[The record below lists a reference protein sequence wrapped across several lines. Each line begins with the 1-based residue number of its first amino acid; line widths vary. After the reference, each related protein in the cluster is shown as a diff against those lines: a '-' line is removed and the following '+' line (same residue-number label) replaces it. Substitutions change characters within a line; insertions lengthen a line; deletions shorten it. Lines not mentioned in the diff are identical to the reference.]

1 MINAELPNS
10 ETNKLAH
17 EMVAGCMMHGP
28 CGAAFPNAPCME
40 EGKCKKQ
47 YPRKFQSETVTD
59 VNGYP
64 IYRRRD
70 TGHTVLVHG
79 IELDNRWVVLH
90 NVYLSTKYDAHI
102 NVEVCNNICAVKYLF
117 KYVYKGHDRA
127 TIEISRHSDNA
138 TKGNVVETDEI
149 KKYLDC
155 RYVSA
160 SEAAWRIFKFD
171 MHEWFPTVERL
182 QYHLPNQQMV
192 LFDDED
198 DVQEVATRSAIS
210 RTMFTEWFKTN
221 QESKVAR
228 SLTFDQF
235 PQQWVWN
242 WKLKRWTMHKRGFAI
257 GRMYYAHLTSGERY
271 YLQMLLNCVKGATS
285 YEHLQTVD
293 GREHDTFKDACI
305 TMGLLIDDNEWH

>member
-1 MINAELPNS
+1 MVHVELRFQMPRAWKKANAKNIS
-10 ETNKLAH
+10 TQ
-17 EMVAGCMMHGP
+17 V
-28 CGAAFPNAPCME
+28 
-40 EGKCKKQ
+40 
-47 YPRKFQSETVTD
+47 QSEMVTD

-70 TGHTVLVHG
+70 TRHTILVRG
-79 IELDNRWVVLH
+79 IELDNRWVVWH
-90 NVYLSTKYDAHI
+90 NVYLSTKYNAHI
-102 NVEVCNNICAVKYLF
+102 NIEVCNNIRAVKYLF

-127 TIEISRHSDNA
+127 TIEISCQSDNA

-160 SEAAWRIFKFD
+160 SEVTWRIFKFD
-171 MHEWFPTVERL
+171 MHERFPTVERL

-192 LFDDED
+192 LFDDDD

-210 RTMFTEWFKTN
+210 RTMFTDWFKTN
-221 QESKVAR
+221 QESEVAR

-235 PQQWVWN
+235 PQQSVWN
-242 WKLKRWTMHKRGFAI
+242 RKLKRWTMCKRGFAI
-257 GRMYYAHLTSGERY
+257 GRMYYAHSTSGERY
-271 YLQMLLNCVKGATS
+271 YLRMLLNCIKGATS
-285 YEHLQTVD
+285 YEHLRTVD

-305 TMGLLIDDNEWH
+305 AMGLLANYNEWHQALEEASVWASGR